1 LTVQQIQIYTEIK
14 LEILI
19 QVLKILFKV
28 KLLLCDNN
36 DNPLP
41 ETVVTYNKDYKHKK
55 IRININVPIRSETK
69 EEDEKTHRQIDE
81 SRKYV
86 IEAAIVR
93 IMKMRKTLKHQDL
106 IREVLDQIGAK
117 FSPTVPMIK
126 KGIDDLLNREYLER
140 ANGKPDEYNYIA

>member
-36 DNPLP
+36 ENPLP

-55 IRININVPIRSETK
+55 FRININVPIRSEAK

-86 IEAAIVR
+86 IEVR
-93 IMKMRKTLKHQDL
+93 L
-106 IREVLDQIGAK
+106 VLN
-117 FSPTVPMIK
+117 MI
-126 KGIDDLLNREYLER
+126 LNSFI
-140 ANGKPDEYNYIA
+140 NYN